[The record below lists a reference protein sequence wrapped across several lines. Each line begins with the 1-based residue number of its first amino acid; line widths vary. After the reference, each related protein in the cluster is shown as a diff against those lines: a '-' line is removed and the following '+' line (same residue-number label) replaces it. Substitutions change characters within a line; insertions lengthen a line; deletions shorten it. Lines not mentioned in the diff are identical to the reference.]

1 MTGLA
6 FKKYHGLGNDFVV
19 IDALSGG
26 RRISPAGAAAICDRH
41 SGAGGDGVLTLL
53 PSRRASFRMHIF
65 NADGSVPEMCGNGIR
80 CAVKHA
86 AEQGRAKPRMM
97 GPRARSFFQAMGFDS
112 HRASSFRV
120 YDVETGRGVLSCAAE
135 IQGGAVASV
144 AVDMGAPILDRPG
157 IPMRGR
163 GVFVERTVRANG
175 RKFTGTAVSMGNPHL
190 VLFHRDDIDDARAY
204 GPALETSPLFP
215 RKTNVEFARAMSSRE
230 IRAVVWERGV
240 GITQACGTG
249 ACATAVA
256 FAIAGKVPFGREVTV
271 RLPGGSLGVVVRE
284 DLAAVYMKGPAAHI
298 FDGTLAE
305 QRR

>member
-1 MTGLA
+1 MSGIA

-19 IDALSGG
+19 LDVLSGKRPVSA
-26 RRISPAGAAAICDRH
+26 RRAAMICDRH
-41 SGAGGDGVLTLL
+41 SGAGADGVLTIL

-80 CAVKHA
+80 CAVKFA
-86 AEQGRAKPRMM
+86 AEHARVKPRA
-97 GPRARSFFQAMGFDS
+97 GGARARRFFGEMGFPIV
-112 HRASSFRV
+112 RGATYRV

-135 IQGGAVASV
+135 MRGREVASV
-144 AVDMGAPILDRPG
+144 AVDMGAPILDRHG

-163 GVFVERTVRANG
+163 GVFVERTVRAGG
-175 RKFTGTAVSMGNPHL
+175 RRFTGTAVSMGNPHL
-190 VLFHRDDIDDARAY
+190 VLFHRDDLHDARAY
-204 GPALETSPLFP
+204 GPVLETLPLFP
-215 RKTNVEFARAMSSRE
+215 KRTNVEFARAVSRRE

-271 RLPGGSLGVVVRE
+271 RLPGGPLGIVVRE
-284 DLAAVYMKGPAAHI
+284 DLAAVYMKGPATHV
-298 FDGTLAE
+298 FDGVFSA
-305 QRR
+305 